1 MYDYSAP
8 EPGDLPLKK
17 GELVVIFESQ
27 RQHWWKARNNKGREG
42 YVPANYVKKA
52 GLESAE
58 YVTLHNRISLI
69 YLLCVCRWFFPD
81 LSRTRTETILLEEV
95 SYQLCKLMICYICF

>member
-8 EPGDLPLKK
+8 EPGDLPLRK

-27 RQHWWKARNNKGREG
+27 RQHWWKARNSKGKEG

-58 YVTLHNRISLI
+58 YVTEHDGMYQIHTLFS
-69 YLLCVCRWFFPD
+69 VCRWFFPD

-95 SYQLCKLMICYICF
+95 GCQLSK